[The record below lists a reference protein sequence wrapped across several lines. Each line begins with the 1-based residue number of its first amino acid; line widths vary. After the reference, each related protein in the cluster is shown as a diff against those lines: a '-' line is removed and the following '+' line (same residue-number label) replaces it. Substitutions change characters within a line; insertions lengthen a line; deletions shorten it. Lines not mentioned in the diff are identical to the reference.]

1 MRSSSDSESHFCYE
15 TNQSK
20 ISTDRQSAPRLRETA
35 DDKKIHSRFIYSR
48 LFLFNKE
55 FRQIQSVFYS
65 IRHNA
70 DVE

>member
-1 MRSSSDSESHFCYE
+1 MDAGCAAQRIVNHIFATKPIKE
-15 TNQSK
+15 NL
-20 ISTDRQSAPRLRETA
+20 TDRQSAPRIP
-35 DDKKIHSRFIYSR
+35 DKKIHSRYSR

-65 IRHNA
+65 IRLNA